1 MNDLFERPWIIVET
15 ERKYADCMNPDDVVV
30 TSTHQLFGKTLRTK
44 YIDGVLAQLSQ
55 SKIKVLFRFDCKIS
69 YLMMELIKL
78 IIAKYVKIICNFII
92 NYSETSK
99 ETAALIL
106 AVLKKEA
113 NKGYGLPKGLK
124 LDKRAETQLPF
135 YQSIPGIGLG
145 AALNLVENYSTPK
158 DFIQSAQST
167 ISRKSNIMDA
177 SKIKKIQLYLRKSV
191 GSYSS
196 NT

>member
-55 SKIKVLFRFDCKIS
+55 SKIKVLFRFDCKRT
-69 YLMMELIKL
+69 YLTIELIKL

-191 GSYSS
+191 RSYSA